1 MLFLFAIFPI
11 NNASLIADSV
21 IIGLFIGLSS
31 VRYLMQSNNSV
42 SAVAAMSA
50 VELKPQRLAQRLAQ
64 LLESDVDS
72 DSDIDGL
79 NNNDWDDDASNND
92 GLNNEAQQTL
102 GDANA
107 DSQGDDIKSARFRK
121 LQKKLR
127 KLVSWA
133 IRDYNMIEDG
143 DVVMVCISGGK
154 DSFTLLDILLFL
166 KKIAPIQF
174 DVIAVNLDQ
183 KQPDY
188 PEDILP
194 NYLTKHGIPYYIL
207 EKDTYSVVKQI
218 VPEGKTYC
226 SACSRL
232 RRGSL
237 YGFAKQIGATKV
249 ALGHHRD
256 DIMATFFLNL
266 FHGGSLKAMPPKLL
280 SDDGQNI
287 LIRPLAYVEEKDII
301 KYANYKQFPIIPCN
315 LCGSQENLQRA
326 MINDML
332 RTWDQQYPNRL
343 DSIFGA
349 MQNVA
354 PSQLADRELFDFENL
369 QLKRDEHIRVFEG
382 ENIQAGQIDEQLQK
396 KGVPIAPSVQ
406 TFDPTQFQKNKGSQ
420 KNKASQ
426 KPKAPQKSNASQNAE
441 SQKIPTINP
450 LI

>member
-1 MLFLFAIFPI
+1 
-11 NNASLIADSV
+11 
-21 IIGLFIGLSS
+21 
-31 VRYLMQSNNSV
+31 
-42 SAVAAMSA
+42 
-50 VELKPQRLAQRLAQ
+50 
-64 LLESDVDS
+64 
-72 DSDIDGL
+72 
-79 NNNDWDDDASNND
+79 
-92 GLNNEAQQTL
+92 
-102 GDANA
+102 
-107 DSQGDDIKSARFRK
+107 
-121 LQKKLR
+121 
-127 KLVSWA
+127 
-133 IRDYNMIEDG
+133 MIEDG

-382 ENIQAGQIDEQLQK
+382 ENIQAGQIDEQLQQ
-396 KGVPIAPSVQ
+396 KGVPTAPDVQ
-406 TFDPTQFQKNKGSQ
+406 TFDPTKYQKT
-420 KNKASQ
+420 
-426 KPKAPQKSNASQNAE
+426 KAPQKSNASQNAE

>member
-1 MLFLFAIFPI
+1 
-11 NNASLIADSV
+11 
-21 IIGLFIGLSS
+21 
-31 VRYLMQSNNSV
+31 MQSNNSV
-42 SAVAAMSA
+42 NPAATMPA
-50 VELKPQRLAQRLAQ
+50 AELNPQRLAQ

-79 NNNDWDDDASNND
+79 DNNDWDDDASNND

-332 RTWDQQYPNRL
+332 RAWDKQYPNRL

-382 ENIQAGQIDEQLQK
+382 ENIQAGQIDEQLQQ
-396 KGVPIAPSVQ
+396 KGVPTAPDVQ
-406 TFDPTQFQKNKGSQ
+406 TFDPT
-420 KNKASQ
+420 
-426 KPKAPQKSNASQNAE
+426 
-441 SQKIPTINP
+441 
-450 LI
+450 

>member
-1 MLFLFAIFPI
+1 
-11 NNASLIADSV
+11 
-21 IIGLFIGLSS
+21 
-31 VRYLMQSNNSV
+31 MQSNNSV
-42 SAVAAMSA
+42 SPVAAMSA
-50 VELKPQRLAQRLAQ
+50 AELNPQLSAQ

-79 NNNDWDDDASNND
+79 DNNDWDDDASNND

-194 NYLTKHGIPYYIL
+194 NYLTEHGIPYYIL

-332 RTWDQQYPNRL
+332 RAWDQQYPNRL

-382 ENIQAGQIDEQLQK
+382 ENIQAGQIDEQLQQ
-396 KGVPIAPSVQ
+396 KGVPTAPAVQ
-406 TFDPTQFQKNKGSQ
+406 SFDPTKSQ

-426 KPKAPQKSNASQNAE
+426 RSNASQNAE

-450 LI
+450 LV